1 MQQTEYPAKGGNKT
15 MICINFATQ
24 SNTELYASHAP
35 AMVWLFL
42 ACLYLWSLNALLL
55 KTLVVVNL

>member
-1 MQQTEYPAKGGNKT
+1 

-24 SNTELYASHAP
+24 SNTELHASHAP